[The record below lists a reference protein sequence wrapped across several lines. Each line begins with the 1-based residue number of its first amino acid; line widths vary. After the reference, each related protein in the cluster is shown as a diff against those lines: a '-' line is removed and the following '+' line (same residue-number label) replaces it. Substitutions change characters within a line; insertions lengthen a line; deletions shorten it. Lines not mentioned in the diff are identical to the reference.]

1 VSVFSPYFSFQSIF
15 LFLSRVVH
23 CLPFQ
28 HRLLGARVFLLL
40 VCDAFQI
47 YLTMPQCHK
56 NTQTHNHTHTDTPTH
71 THTHT
76 HNNTHISNSTII
88 EMCTIVE
95 DHNASYMHCNTK
107 GL

>member
-15 LFLSRVVH
+15 LFLSRIVH

-28 HRLLGARVFLLL
+28 QRLLGARVFLLL

-47 YLTMPQCHK
+47 YLTMPQYHK
-56 NTQTHNHTHTDTPTH
+56 YTQTHNHTHTDTHTHTHNREERHTHTPHPTHTHIPQLTQPLTH

-76 HNNTHISNSTII
+76 HI
-88 EMCTIVE
+88 
-95 DHNASYMHCNTK
+95 A
-107 GL
+107 